1 MFQVSNKD
9 IRMAAEKYFLG
20 YLYTSILDS
29 LFFLFYLSLAFRL
42 LGVQV
47 NNCLLKVNYR
57 NTRKW
62 GWNKFKVGNK
72 DIETT

>member
-9 IRMAAEKYFLG
+9 TRMAAEKYFLG

-47 NNCLLKVNYR
+47 NNLRKVNNR
-57 NTRKW
+57 NTRKR
-62 GWNKFKVGNK
+62 G
-72 DIETT
+72 ETSSELALKAPE

>member
-9 IRMAAEKYFLG
+9 TRIATEKYFLG

-47 NNCLLKVNYR
+47 NNLWKVNNR
-57 NTRKW
+57 NTRKR
-62 GWNKFKVGNK
+62 G
-72 DIETT
+72 ETSSELALKAPEWH

>member
-9 IRMAAEKYFLG
+9 TRMAAEKYFLG

-29 LFFLFYLSLAFRL
+29 LFFLFYLSLGFRL

-47 NNCLLKVNYR
+47 NNLWKVNNR
-57 NTRKW
+57 NTRKR
-62 GWNKFKVGNK
+62 G
-72 DIETT
+72 ETSSELALKAPEWH